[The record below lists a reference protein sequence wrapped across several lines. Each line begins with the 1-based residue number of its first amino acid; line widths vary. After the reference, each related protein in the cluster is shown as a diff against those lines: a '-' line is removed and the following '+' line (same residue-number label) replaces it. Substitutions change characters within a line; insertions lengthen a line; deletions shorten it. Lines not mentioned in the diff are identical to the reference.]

1 MLCCHRPAL
10 CHPRQLNKGC
20 HLVIKL
26 ECVRYVFF
34 SQKCPHTWQTKKK
47 QPPKNST
54 PRKTIKKEGKQKI
67 FEGLLCA
74 RHQGKKKVQ
83 HSFHSPKARTRGVA
97 EPSQGQGKVTEN
109 VAYFKCFTFNKSM
122 SLRGKKNPKHYI
134 YTRHKIIIFLIS
146 KCTPGHVVWQ

>member
-1 MLCCHRPAL
+1 MFSFLKNFLIPD
-10 CHPRQLNKGC
+10 RQ
-20 HLVIKL
+20 
-26 ECVRYVFF
+26 
-34 SQKCPHTWQTKKK
+34 KKK
-47 QPPKNST
+47 PPPKNST
-54 PRKTIKKEGKQKI
+54 PRKTIKKGGKQKI

-122 SLRGKKNPKHYI
+122 SSRGKKI
-134 YTRHKIIIFLIS
+134 QSTIFILGIR
-146 KCTPGHVVWQ
+146 